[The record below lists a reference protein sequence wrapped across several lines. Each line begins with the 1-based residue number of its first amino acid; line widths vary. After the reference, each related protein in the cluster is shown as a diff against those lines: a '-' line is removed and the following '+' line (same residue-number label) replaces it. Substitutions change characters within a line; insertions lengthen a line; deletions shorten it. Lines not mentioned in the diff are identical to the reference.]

1 MSKPMIQVFDLA
13 ALSANQQQPA
23 ALFAVSA
30 LGIIESLAAG
40 LLTPSESIR
49 TFFHAKNCR
58 FVRSKLRDA
67 RADEV
72 MGRGVQL
79 ADLFDALPAEE
90 AYREFQHEL
99 MAMRSRCHE
108 LLHAERVAV

>member
-1 MSKPMIQVFDLA
+1 MIQVFDLA
-13 ALSANQQQPA
+13 ALFTKQQQPA
-23 ALFAVSA
+23 ALFAVAA
-30 LGIIESLAAG
+30 LGIIDSLAAG
-40 LLTPSESIR
+40 SLTPTEATR
-49 TFFHAKNCR
+49 AFFHAKNGR
-58 FVRSKLRDA
+58 FVRSKLRDK

-99 MAMRSRCHE
+99 MAMKSLCHE
-108 LLHAERVAV
+108 LLQAERVAV